1 MPRPLAIALSLAC
14 AATPLAT
21 PTAAQAFCGFYV
33 SGADTKLYNNATVVV
48 MMRDGT
54 RTVLSMQNNY
64 DGPPQ
69 DFAMV
74 VPVPVV
80 LQEGDVRT
88 LPHEIFDRVDLLAAP
103 RLVEYWEQDPCRPN
117 YPEMMADAA
126 EMESAVEGGGGR
138 QKRDLGVTIEAQFEV
153 GEYQVAVLS
162 ARDST
167 GLDTWLHANHY
178 KIPAGAEPLLR
189 PYVQAG
195 MKFFVA
201 KVDIKKVRYDRETGG
216 ASLSPLRFHYDS
228 PTFTLPLRLGLINS
242 GGDQD
247 LLVHILA
254 RGIRYEVANYPNVA
268 IPTNLEVS
276 DQTRRSFGEF
286 YAALFDRVLERNPG
300 AVITEY
306 AWAAGSCDPCPQ
318 EPLNVSELATL
329 GADVLPTYEKV
340 LAGSTIPTEL
350 SYQLPSEFVLTRL
363 HARYGRESLGDDMVF
378 QAAPAI
384 MGGREVWGP
393 QQRVEQGARTSEGAN
408 NFQARYIIR
417 HPWTGPIDCPE
428 PQRGQWGG
436 PPAGVEGQTTPSIA
450 TGLAFVARDANLA
463 NFIVDDVPEIE
474 LTAAPALP
482 AGPLTPPPPDPK
494 PSSGGCS
501 RCTVDS
507 SGHSGDLA
515 MLGFFGLLGV
525 LGSLGLRSRK
535 RQRS

>member
-14 AATPLAT
+14 AATLLAT
-21 PTAAQAFCGFYV
+21 PTAARAFCGFYV
-33 SGADTKLYNNATVVV
+33 TGADTKLYNNATVVV

-88 LPHEIFDRVDLLAAP
+88 LPHEIFERVDLLAAP
-103 RLVEYWEQDPCRPN
+103 RLVEYWEQDPCRPD
-117 YPEMMADAA
+117 YLEEHYMMA
-126 EMESAVEGGGGR
+126 SAPEEEVEGR
-138 QKRDLGVTIEAQFEV
+138 PRRDLGVTVEAQFEV

-167 GLDTWLHANHY
+167 GLNTWLHANHY
-178 KIPAGAEPLLR
+178 TIPAGAEPLLR

-201 KVDIKKVRYDRETGG
+201 KVDIKKVHYDSETGR

-228 PTFTLPLRLGLINS
+228 PTFALPLRLGLINS

-268 IPTNLEVS
+268 IPTNLDVS

-318 EPLNVSELATL
+318 APLNVSELATL
-329 GADVLPTYEKV
+329 GADVLPTYEKA
-340 LAGSTIPTEL
+340 LAGGVVPTEL

-363 HARYGRESLGDDMVF
+363 HARYGRDSLGEDMVF

-384 MGGREVWGP
+384 TGGREVWDQ
-393 QQRVEQGARTSEGAN
+393 QQRVEQGAHASQGAN
-408 NFQARYIIR
+408 NFQARYTIR
-417 HPWTGPIDCPE
+417 HPWTGPVDCPD
-428 PQRGQWGG
+428 PQRGQWGN
-436 PPAGVEGQTTPSIA
+436 PPAGVQGQITPSVA
-450 TGLAFVARDANLA
+450 TGLAFVARDANLT
-463 NFIVDDVPEIE
+463 NFIVDDIPEIE
-474 LTAAPALP
+474 QTAAPALP

-501 RCTVDS
+501 RCTIDS
-507 SGHSGDLA
+507 PGDAGGLA
-515 MLGFFGLLGV
+515 MLGLLGLLGV
-525 LGSLGLRSRK
+525 LGLRPR
-535 RQRS
+535 RHA